1 MDREMGRERIRKK
14 IKLYSSTESS
24 VRKNCIGKKREA
36 VYNKL
41 KFRAFFVTERTE
53 ECRMS
58 KFGSKNKDSKK
69 AEEKRMK
76 QQLAALARKND
87 KKKKK

>member
-1 MDREMGRERIRKK
+1 
-14 IKLYSSTESS
+14 
-24 VRKNCIGKKREA
+24 
-36 VYNKL
+36 
-41 KFRAFFVTERTE
+41 
-53 ECRMS
+53 MS

-87 KKKKK
+87 KRKKK

>member
-1 MDREMGRERIRKK
+1 MPPSGTLYTKRIRLREILSGTADFVSARY
-14 IKLYSSTESS
+14 IK
-24 VRKNCIGKKREA
+24 V
-36 VYNKL
+36 
-41 KFRAFFVTERTE
+41 
-53 ECRMS
+53 S

-76 QQLAALARKND
+76 QQLAALARKNE